1 MTETQSLARAFAGA
15 IAKPGGNAMLITEAG
30 RKDRWAPIDEA
41 VESGRAF
48 LVEPRQGVIAL
59 DLDTAQDWAWAERA
73 RDALEES
80 GCRFVLTASGRP
92 GHGHMWVIA
101 PPGWTN
107 KYTKLRVYEAAGQH
121 DRSQAR
127 ADNGTR
133 PPYSPH
139 RTMPVRSTVV
149 DPDPQTALRWFRE
162 AQRRDISPESRDK
175 LARFTPE
182 TAAWSKGA
190 KGTPSRSLTIGRVAV
205 AMVNARWTFEDFV
218 AELRDPSNETAS
230 KYREM
235 APGLR
240 DDWAE
245 SVWREATE
253 FVRAAPP
260 RTPAEVARERLTP
273 LLASI
278 NDLDWPARTG
288 ANDRAVYRALLG
300 IGISAGSVEVS
311 ASIRQLSDQAA
322 LSKNGVTA
330 ALKRLGDYGLI
341 RRTRTAEGG
350 HAATYRVVGGAPQPG
365 GPPGVL
371 FRGAAEA
378 GASADSTPPHR
389 AESAVPWTI
398 SSPLRGDQGLVM
410 VSATALLADIFTNG
424 TGLGLSC
431 RETWE
436 ALPTTPTRTAEAVRL
451 RPGTLRHRT
460 VRGHLNTLAAHG
472 LADRTGNRWSRVM
485 PSLGSL
491 TFLANHLGVRN
502 KLARRAERNAAEAAL
517 FREQLQKWGI
527 DAPTGR
533 ERGNVA

>member
-1 MTETQSLARAFAGA
+1 MTETQNLARAFAGA

-30 RKDRWAPIDEA
+30 RKDRWVPIDEA
-41 VESGRAF
+41 VDSGRAF

-59 DLDTAQDWAWAERA
+59 DIDTAQDWAWAERA

-139 RTMPVRSTVV
+139 RSMPIRSTVV
-149 DPDPQTALRWFRE
+149 EPDPQTALSWFRE
-162 AQRRDISPESRDK
+162 THRREIPESQR
-175 LARFTPE
+175 ARLRWFNPS
-182 TAAWSKGA
+182 TAALH

-205 AMVNARWTFEDFV
+205 AMVNARWTFEDFL
-218 AELRDPSNETAS
+218 AELRDRSNETAS

-245 SVWREATE
+245 SVWQEATE
-253 FVRAAPP
+253 FVRTAPP
-260 RTPAEVARERLTP
+260 RTPAQVARERLNP
-273 LLASI
+273 LLTCM

-300 IGISAGSVEVS
+300 IGLSAGSVEVS
-311 ASIRQLSDQAA
+311 ASIRQLSDLAA

-330 ALKRLGDYGLI
+330 ALKRLGDRGLI

-350 HAATYRVVGGAPQPG
+350 HAATYRVAGWGAQPG

-371 FRGAAEA
+371 FGGGAEA
-378 GASADSTPPHR
+378 GASADSTPSDR
-389 AESAVPWTI
+389 AESAVPRTI

-410 VSATALLADIFTNG
+410 VRTTALLADIFTNG

-436 ALPTTPTRTAEAVRL
+436 ALPTTPTTTAEAVGL
-451 RPGTLRHRT
+451 RPGALRHRT

-472 LADRTGNRWSRVM
+472 LAERTGSRWSRVV
-485 PSLGSL
+485 PSVGSL

-517 FREQLQKWGI
+517 FREQLKEWGI